1 MKAGIVSLICGAV
14 AASGSSL
21 TVSDPVVF
29 PLSAPE
35 GKTDPTKCKTHD
47 YSSLFDVPVPTGELD
62 SHLRGHAWV
71 VFNSCSKTKTAT
83 SDIGDCLY
91 PYPKICDF
99 TTAMPDDLLPAYT
112 SYVSQGSSWLAEHG
126 SVLQSVAGECPHS
139 WRDAMKGDG
148 LYEPAGRLDTA
159 VKLAQCLEEFPIT
172 KDGQEKTDPTATSGS
187 DVAGPK
193 ETEESE
199 DEENG
204 VGRTGAVQMLLGAA
218 GLGAAIMNAL

>member
-1 MKAGIVSLICGAV
+1 MKAAIVSLICGAV

-35 GKTDPTKCKTHD
+35 GKTDPSKCKTHD
-47 YSSLFDVPVPTGELD
+47 YSSLFDVPVPTGRLD
-62 SHLRGHAWV
+62 NALKDYAGL
-71 VFNSCSKTKTAT
+71 VFDSCTKTKTAT
-83 SDIGDCLY
+83 SDIGDCMYAY
-91 PYPKICDF
+91 PELCGF
-99 TTAMPDDLLPAYT
+99 ATAMPNDLRPAYS

-139 WRDAMKGDG
+139 WRDAMEGDG
-148 LYEPAGRLDTA
+148 SYEPAGRLDTA

-172 KDGQEKTDPTATSGS
+172 KDGQEKSDPTATSGP

-199 DEENG
+199 DEDNG
-204 VGRTGAVQMLLGAA
+204 VGRAGTVPMLLGAF
-218 GLGAAIMNAL
+218 GLGAGIVNAL